1 MLMPWRG
8 LCVCIADSYERERG
22 ARVDRADVERSKA
35 RGAVCG
41 TDDGQAIAKYARQV
55 AVTRYAVNLFR
66 RSDVLVL
73 ASC

>member
-22 ARVDRADVERSKA
+22 REVERVDVGRSKA

-41 TDDGQAIAKYARQV
+41 TDDGQAKYARQD
-55 AVTRYAVNLFR
+55 AVTRYTVNLLR
-66 RSDVLVL
+66 CSDVLVL